1 MSLFDAFSMF
11 VGHIVLWGFGIFAGL
26 FLGYFLL
33 SVSIGVMA
41 WIFNRFFEGESYCV
55 LPPKRPPVTAQKGHS
70 LPLKVNQQC

>member
-41 WIFNRFFEGESYCV
+41 WIFNRFFEGESYIWKLISKV
-55 LPPKRPPVTAQKGHS
+55 LKKEQA
-70 LPLKVNQQC
+70 